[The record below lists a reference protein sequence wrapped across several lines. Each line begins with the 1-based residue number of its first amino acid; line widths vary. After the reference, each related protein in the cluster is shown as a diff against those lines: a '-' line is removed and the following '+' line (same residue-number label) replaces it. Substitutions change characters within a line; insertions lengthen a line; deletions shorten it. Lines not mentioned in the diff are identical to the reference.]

1 MNMKL
6 RSLLTLFAASGLLF
20 TACQKKQK
28 SAVTG
33 QGYNDPKWGGF
44 FNPKYKGQETGP
56 GLVLI
61 EGGSFTMGTTEQD
74 MTADNNSV
82 ERKVTVNS
90 FYMDETEVSNV
101 QYREY
106 LYWVNR
112 VFTEYPEVY
121 RNALPDTLCWRSKL
135 AYNEPFVEYYFR
147 HPAYKD
153 YPVVGVN
160 WVQASDF
167 ASWRT
172 DRVNEMILD
181 REGIVKFDVTSDGN
195 NDNNF
200 NTRSYLAGQFQF
212 AKKGKHLPRDYTKKK
227 ATRERVSVEDGILL
241 PDYRLPT
248 ESEWE
253 YAAQANIGNTVANN
267 IDVKKIYPWN
277 DYTVRVKEGKERD
290 RGKIIMNAMVGKG
303 DFGGIAGG
311 QLNDAGFI
319 PTPVYSYWPNDY
331 GLYNMAGNVAE
342 WVMDVYRPL
351 SLEDMDQFMPFRGN
365 VYKTVQLN
373 QYGEIEDKDS
383 LGRLRFRNVDLQ
395 ENINRRNYKVADNIG
410 FKDEPGA
417 NANDDYFYEYGVTTL
432 VDNKARVF
440 KGASWFDRLYWA
452 SPGTRRYLDEKQ
464 SLSTLGFRCA
474 MIRVG
479 APVGNSKKK
488 YNGLPSS
495 GIDKKT
501 KRKR

>member
-1 MNMKL
+1 LHNFQIKQSFPTEQLRLQRSMNMKL
-6 RSLLTLFAASGLLF
+6 RSLLTLFVASGLLF

-277 DYTVRVKEGKERD
+277 DYTVRVKEGKER
-290 RGKIIMNAMVGKG
+290 
-303 DFGGIAGG
+303 
-311 QLNDAGFI
+311 
-319 PTPVYSYWPNDY
+319 
-331 GLYNMAGNVAE
+331 
-342 WVMDVYRPL
+342 
-351 SLEDMDQFMPFRGN
+351 
-365 VYKTVQLN
+365 
-373 QYGEIEDKDS
+373 
-383 LGRLRFRNVDLQ
+383 
-395 ENINRRNYKVADNIG
+395 
-410 FKDEPGA
+410 
-417 NANDDYFYEYGVTTL
+417 
-432 VDNKARVF
+432 
-440 KGASWFDRLYWA
+440 
-452 SPGTRRYLDEKQ
+452 
-464 SLSTLGFRCA
+464 
-474 MIRVG
+474 
-479 APVGNSKKK
+479 
-488 YNGLPSS
+488 
-495 GIDKKT
+495 
-501 KRKR
+501 